1 MEPTDLSGFC
11 ISTQTAPAGNPNTE
25 IRNPKQ
31 IQNPNG
37 HIDLKSQ

>member
-1 MEPTDLSGFC
+1 MEPTDLSGFS

-31 IQNPNG
+31 IQMTE
-37 HIDLKSQ
+37 IQMSKI